1 MLFYI
6 TFLRLL
12 PLVFLRNIAKM
23 AAYLINKNPN
33 KSLLWKTRINL
44 GLAYPQLNEIQREKL
59 ARESVT
65 NQCISYIESGKCW
78 AMPPEWSI
86 AQIQKIHQLNV
97 FTEAL
102 KDPNGT
108 LMIVSHLGTWEMMN
122 AWIHQYGIPTIM
134 YKPMK
139 NQDFNAFA
147 LQARQRLNATL
158 VATDA
163 NGVKTL
169 FKNLKQGGFSIILPD
184 HVPQHS
190 GGVVVPFFGIPCLT
204 STLASKMAQK
214 TKCKLIGLS
223 CVRRE
228 DGDGFEVYCDDLN
241 DPQLYDADLEVAT
254 TALNKAVEQMIN
266 RFPAEYMWGYKRF
279 RGNPN
284 SENHYQPPP
293 QQ

>member
-1 MLFYI
+1 ML
-6 TFLRLL
+6 LRLL
-12 PLVFLRNIAKM
+12 PLAFLRSLAKV
-23 AAYLINKNPN
+23 AAYLINQNPN
-33 KSLLWKTRINL
+33 KSMLWKTRVNL
-44 GLAYPQLNEIQREKL
+44 GLAYPQLSATQQEQL
-59 ARESVT
+59 ASESVQK
-65 NQCISYIESGKCW
+65 QCLSYIESAKCW

-86 AQIQKIHQLNV
+86 AQIQKVHHLEV

-102 KDPNGT
+102 KDPKGA
-108 LMIVSHLGTWEMMN
+108 LIIVPHLGTWEMMN

-139 NQDFNAFA
+139 NEDFNAFA

-184 HVPQHS
+184 HVPQPS

-214 TKCKLIGLS
+214 TQCRLVGLS
-223 CVRRE
+223 CFRRADSE
-228 DGDGFEVYCDDLN
+228 GFEVYCDDLN
-241 DPQLYDADLEVAT
+241 DPELYDRDIEVAT

-266 RFPAEYMWGYKRF
+266 RFPTEYMWGYKRF
-279 RGNPN
+279 RGDKIAG
-284 SENHYQPPP
+284 NHYNK
-293 QQ
+293 